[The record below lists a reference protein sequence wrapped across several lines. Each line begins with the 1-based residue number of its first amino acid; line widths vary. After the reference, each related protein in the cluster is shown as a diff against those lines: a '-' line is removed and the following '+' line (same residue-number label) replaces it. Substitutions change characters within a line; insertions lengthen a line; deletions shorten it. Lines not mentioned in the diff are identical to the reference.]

1 MSDLFSPHW
10 YRVAGLKPQLNPSV
24 RVARHRY
31 RGQPW
36 YVLHDPS
43 SGRSH
48 RMTPQTYQL
57 LGRMDGTRSIDQI
70 WNAALPQLGEAAPTQ
85 DELLQLL
92 GQLHAA
98 DVVRCDVPPDAAEIF
113 GRHDRIISARRWASL
128 KNPLSIRFPL
138 WDPDR
143 FLERSLP
150 FVRPLVGRFGL
161 ALWLLLVLPALVLA
175 GMHWNDLTANL
186 SDRVLSTQNLLLLW
200 LVFPL
205 VKLLH
210 ELGHAFATKVGG
222 AQVHEIGIIFLVFS
236 PVPYVDSSR
245 ASGFRSKWGR
255 AGVGAAGMLVETALA
270 ALALYLWL
278 AVEAGLVRAVC
289 FNVMLIAGVSTIV
302 FNFNPLLKFD
312 GYFILC
318 DLIEMPN
325 LAQRSQRFAMEA
337 IDRRVFG
344 APARQPAALQPGERA
359 WLALYAPVAAVYR
372 LIVMVTIATFI
383 ATQFF
388 VIGIALALLAVAQG
402 VVWPVAKGLRHV
414 VAGDSLRT
422 RRGQALATAAG
433 LGLGLVVLLFALPAP
448 YRTVAYGIVWLPE
461 DAHVRAQTSGFVRAV
476 LKQPGAGLRNADV
489 VLETF
494 DRALDAQLEA
504 QQARVDELDVKL
516 ASERFTERTR
526 AAVTQQVLDAER
538 AALDRLLD
546 ESARHRLQARTDG
559 RLILQRAGDLQG
571 RFLRNG
577 DIVGYIDPGG
587 RRVVRVVIPQED
599 IDSVRLHVRAV
610 SVRIAS
616 APEDVLAAKLAREVP
631 AGMDQLPSRALALDA
646 GGPFAM
652 DPRDPQ
658 GNKTLN
664 RVFQFDIDVA
674 QEIAAPVG
682 TRAFVRFDLEP
693 LPLGLQAWRKVRQL
707 FLSRFDV

>member
-10 YRVAGLKPQLNPSV
+10 YRISGLKPQLNPSV

-31 RGQPW
+31 RGRPW

-43 SGRSH
+43 TGRSH
-48 RMTPQTYQL
+48 RVTPETYQL

-70 WNAALPQLGEAAPTQ
+70 WNAALPQLGDAAPTQ
-85 DELLQLL
+85 DELLQLI
-92 GQLHAA
+92 GQLHVA
-98 DVVRCDVPPDAAEIF
+98 DVVRCDVPPDADEIF
-113 GRHDRIISARRWASL
+113 GRHDRITRARRWASL
-128 KNPLSIRFPL
+128 KNPLAIRFPL

-143 FLERSLP
+143 FLDRGLP
-150 FVRPLVGRFGL
+150 LVRPLVGWPGL

-175 GMHWNDLTANL
+175 GVHWNDLTANL
-186 SDRVLSTQNLLLLW
+186 SDRVLSAQNLLLLW
-200 LVFPL
+200 LAFPV

-222 AQVHEIGIIFLVFS
+222 AQVHEIGIMLLVLA

-270 ALALYLWL
+270 AVALYLWL
-278 AVEAGLVRAVC
+278 AVEPGLVRAVC
-289 FNVMLIAGVSTIV
+289 FNVMLIAGLSTIV
-302 FNFNPLLKFD
+302 FNLNPLLKFD

-318 DLIEMPN
+318 DVIEMPN
-325 LAQRSQRFAMEA
+325 LAQRSQRFVMDA
-337 IDRRVFG
+337 IDHRVFG
-344 APARQPAALQPGERA
+344 APARQPPALQPGERA

-372 LIVMVTIATFI
+372 LIVMVSIALFV

-388 VIGIALALLAVAQG
+388 VIGIALGLLAIVQG
-402 VVWPVAKGLRHV
+402 VLWPVLKGLRHV
-414 VAGDSLRT
+414 VAGDSLRA
-422 RRGQALATAAG
+422 RRGPAVVTAAALAAG
-433 LGLGLVVLLFALPAP
+433 VGTLLFALPAP
-448 YRTVAYGIVWLPE
+448 FRTITHGVVWLPE
-461 DAHVRAQTSGFVRAV
+461 DAHVRAQTNGFVRAV
-476 LKQPGAGLRNADV
+476 LKQPGAALRNADV

-494 DRALDAQLEA
+494 DRALDAQLDA
-504 QQARVDELDVKL
+504 QQARVDELDVRL
-516 ASERFTERTR
+516 ASERFTERAR
-526 AAVTQQVLDAER
+526 AAVTQQALEAER

-546 ESARHRLQARTDG
+546 EAARHRLQARIDG
-559 RLILQRAGDLQG
+559 RLSLQRAGDLQG

-577 DIVGYIDPGG
+577 DVVGYVDPGG
-587 RRVVRVVIPQED
+587 RRVVRVVVPQED
-599 IDSVRLHVRAV
+599 IDSVRLNVRAV

-616 APEDVLAAKLAREVP
+616 APEEVLAAALVREVP
-631 AGMDQLPSRALALDA
+631 AGMDQLPSRALALEA

-658 GNKTLN
+658 GGKTLN
-664 RVFQFDIDVA
+664 RVFQFDVDTA
-674 QEIAAPVG
+674 QEITAPVG
-682 TRAFVRFDLEP
+682 TRAFVRFDLQP
-693 LPLGLQAWRKVRQL
+693 LPLGLQAWRQVRQL

>member
-10 YRVAGLKPQLNPSV
+10 YRVAGLKPQLNPGV

-31 RGQPW
+31 RGRPW

-48 RMTPQTYQL
+48 RVTPETYQL

-70 WNAALPQLGEAAPTQ
+70 WNAALPQLGDAAPTQ
-85 DELLQLL
+85 DELLQLI

-113 GRHDRIISARRWASL
+113 GRHDRIVSARRWASL
-128 KNPLSIRFPL
+128 KNPLAIRFPL

-143 FLERSLP
+143 FLERGLP
-150 FVRPLVGRFGL
+150 LVRPLVGWFGL
-161 ALWLLLVLPALVLA
+161 ALWLALVLPALVLA
-175 GMHWNDLTANL
+175 GVHWDDLTANL

-200 LVFPL
+200 LAFPV

-222 AQVHEIGIIFLVFS
+222 AQVHEIGLMLLVFA

-278 AVEAGLVRAVC
+278 AVEPGLVRALC
-289 FNVMLIAGVSTIV
+289 FNVMLIAGLSTIV
-302 FNFNPLLKFD
+302 FNLNPLLKFD

-325 LAQRSQRFAMEA
+325 LAQRSQRFVMDA
-337 IDRRVFG
+337 IDHRVFG
-344 APARQPAALQPGERA
+344 APARPPAALEPGERA
-359 WLALYAPVAAVYR
+359 WLALYAPVAATYR
-372 LIVMVTIATFI
+372 LIVMIAIALFV

-388 VIGIALALLAVAQG
+388 VVGVALGLLAIAQG
-402 VVWPVAKGLRHV
+402 VVWPVIRGLRHL
-414 VAGDSLRT
+414 VAGDSLRA
-422 RRGQALATAAG
+422 RRAPALATAAALA
-433 LGLGLVVLLFALPAP
+433 LGLGVLLFALPAP
-448 YRTVAYGIVWLPE
+448 FRTMAHGVVWLPE
-461 DAHVRAQTSGFVRAV
+461 DAHVRAQTNGFVRAV

-504 QQARVDELDVKL
+504 QHARVDELDVKL

-526 AAVTQQVLDAER
+526 AAVTEQVLEAER

-546 ESARHRLQARTDG
+546 EAARHRLQARTDG

-587 RRVVRVVIPQED
+587 RRVVRVVVPQED
-599 IDSVRLHVRAV
+599 IDSVRLQVRAV

-616 APEDVLAAKLAREVP
+616 APEEVLPARLAREVP

-658 GNKTLN
+658 GTKTLN
-664 RVFQFDIDVA
+664 RVFQFDVDTA

-682 TRAFVRFDLEP
+682 TRVFVRFDLQP
-693 LPLGLQAWRKVRQL
+693 LPLGLQAWRQVRQL

>member
-31 RGQPW
+31 RGRPW

-48 RMTPQTYQL
+48 RVTPETYQL

-70 WNAALPQLGEAAPTQ
+70 WNAALPQLGDAAPTQ
-85 DELLQLL
+85 DELLQLI
-92 GQLHAA
+92 GQLHSA

-113 GRHDRIISARRWASL
+113 GRGDRIARARRWASL
-128 KNPLSIRFPL
+128 KNPLAMRFPL

-150 FVRPLVGRFGL
+150 WVRPLVGWFGL
-161 ALWLLLVLPALVLA
+161 ALWALLVLPALVLA
-175 GMHWNDLTANL
+175 GQHWNELTANL
-186 SDRVLSTQNLLLLW
+186 SDRVLSAQNLLLLW
-200 LVFPL
+200 LTFPL

-222 AQVHEIGIIFLVFS
+222 AQVHEIGIMLLVFA
-236 PVPYVDSSR
+236 PVPYVDSSG

-278 AVEAGLVRAVC
+278 AVEPGLVRAVC

-302 FNFNPLLKFD
+302 FNLNPLLKFD

-318 DLIEMPN
+318 DLVEMPN
-325 LAQRSQRFAMEA
+325 LAQRSQRFVAEA

-344 APARQPAALQPGERA
+344 APARAPAALQPGERA
-359 WLALYAPVAAVYR
+359 WLALYAPIAAVYR
-372 LIVMVTIATFI
+372 LVVMVSIALFV

-388 VIGIALALLAVAQG
+388 FVGVALALLAAAQG
-402 VVWPVAKGLRHV
+402 IVWPLIKGVRHV
-414 VAGDSLRT
+414 LAGDSLRA
-422 RRGQALATAAG
+422 RRRPAVAIAGGFALTLA
-433 LGLGLVVLLFALPAP
+433 LVLFALPAP
-448 YRTVAYGIVWLPE
+448 HRAIAHGVVWLPD
-461 DAHVRAQTSGFVRAV
+461 DAHVRAQTHGFVRAV
-476 LKQPGAGLRNADV
+476 LRAPGAALRNADV

-494 DRALDAQLEA
+494 DPALDAQVQV
-504 QQARVDELDVKL
+504 QQARVEELDVRL

-526 AAVTQQVLDAER
+526 AVVTEQALEAER

-546 ESARHRLQARTDG
+546 EAARHRLPARTDG

-577 DIVGYIDPGG
+577 DIVGYVDPGG
-587 RRVVRVVIPQED
+587 RRIVRVVVPQED
-599 IDSVRLHVRAV
+599 IDLVRLHVRAA
-610 SVRIAS
+610 SLRLAS
-616 APEDVLAAKLAREVP
+616 APENVMAARLAREVP
-631 AGMDQLPSRALALDA
+631 AGQDQLPSRALALDA

-658 GNKTLN
+658 GKKTLN
-664 RVFQFDIDVA
+664 RVFQFDLDA
-674 QEIAAPVG
+674 AAELAAPVG
-682 TRAFVRFDLEP
+682 TRVFVRFELDP
-693 LPLGLQAWRKVRQL
+693 LPLGRQAWRQVRQL